1 MSPRR
6 QKSWCVCVCMCVCM
20 CVCVC
25 SWCVCVCVCVYSL
38 CVYST
43 HTHTHTHTHTQLEE
57 RATQKAQCCQASR
70 LLYETS
76 EKETYIG
83 GKETYIGGKET
94 YIGGKEG
101 RADVRGSMYGSVG
114 MVGAKLRKAF
124 PPFGTF
130 HGFIKAVREVH
141 VLN

>member
-1 MSPRR
+1 MS
-6 QKSWCVCVCMCVCM
+6 VCVFS
-20 CVCVC
+20 VCVFN
-25 SWCVCVCVCVYSL
+25 
-38 CVYST
+38 T
-43 HTHTHTHTHTQLEE
+43 HAHTHTHTHSPSGVRHSQINASFFLKKKLNLALTFV
-57 RATQKAQCCQASR
+57 KFCQASR